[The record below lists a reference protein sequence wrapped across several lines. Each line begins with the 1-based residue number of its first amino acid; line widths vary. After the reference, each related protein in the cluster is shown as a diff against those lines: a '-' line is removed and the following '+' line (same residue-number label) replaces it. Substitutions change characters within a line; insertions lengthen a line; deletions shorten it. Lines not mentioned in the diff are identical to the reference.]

1 MPNQKIKRILIH
13 EENGI
18 PGIEVLTKFKSFS
31 ELRIGY
37 FNSIQKLK
45 KLYPSAKLYYKNSDS
60 VFYQFFLNKNPTILP
75 DDRKDYDFELK
86 SSNFQPWDLIQNI
99 PRFIDEDISL
109 SKDISKWKNKFKS
122 KSSNFE
128 LVGKDK
134 YLFIHP
140 DAKIYPGVVF
150 DTTPGPIVIDKN
162 VKITP
167 FSFLE
172 GPLYIG
178 ADSQIDNAKIGG
190 GSIIG
195 RNCRIGGE
203 VENTIIQDFSNKHHE
218 GFLGHSF
225 LGSWVNMGA
234 LSTTSDLKNNY
245 GMIEITSESGKIPTG
260 TIKFGS
266 LIGDFSKIGIGVMLN
281 TGTVVDAGCNLVS
294 NRITGYKKSFTWIED
309 EQNYRLDRFLQDT
322 KKIMA
327 RRSIDLSM
335 EEEALITSIYN
346 RCIK

>member
-60 VFYQFFLNKNPTILP
+60 VFYQFFLNKNPTMLP
-75 DDRKDYDFELK
+75 DDGKDYDFELK

-150 DTTPGPIVIDKN
+150 DTTSGPIVIDQN

-203 VENTIIQDFSNKHHE
+203 VENTIIQDYSNKHHE

-281 TGTVVDAGCNLVS
+281 TGTVVDPGCNLVS

>member
-60 VFYQFFLNKNPTILP
+60 VFYQFFLNKNPTMLP
-75 DDRKDYDFELK
+75 DDGKDYDFELK

-150 DTTPGPIVIDKN
+150 DTTSGPIVIDKN

>member
-1 MPNQKIKRILIH
+1 MSNQKIKRILIH
-13 EENGI
+13 DETGI
-18 PGIEVLTKFKSFS
+18 PGIEVLTRFKSFI

-37 FNSIQKLK
+37 FNSLQKLK
-45 KLYPSAKLYYKNSDS
+45 KLYPSAKLYYKNSNS
-60 VFYQFFLNKNPTILP
+60 EFNQFFLKQHPFILP
-75 DDRKDYDFELK
+75 DDGMDYDFELK

-109 SKDISKWKNKFKS
+109 SKDISKWKNKFKP
-122 KSSNFE
+122 KSSNFD

-134 YLFIHP
+134 YLFLHP
-140 DAKIYPGVVF
+140 DAKIYPGVVL
-150 DTTPGPIVIDKN
+150 DTTSGPIVIDKN
-162 VKITP
+162 VKISP

-203 VENTIIQDFSNKHHE
+203 IENSIIQDYSNKHHE

-245 GMIEITSESGKIPTG
+245 GMIEITSQSGKVQTG

-266 LIGDFSKIGIGVMLN
+266 IIADFSKVGIGVMLN
-281 TGTVVDAGCNLVS
+281 TGTVVDIACNLVS
-294 NRITGYKKSFTWIED
+294 NRITGYKYPFTWID
-309 EQNYRLDRFLQDT
+309 DGQNYRLDRFLQDT

-327 RRSIDLSM
+327 RRSIVLNM
-335 EEEALITSIYN
+335 EEEALITSLYN